1 MRAALL
7 TEIGRAPEPADLPA
21 PTPGAGETLLEVLAA
36 SLNPIDIA
44 IGAGRFYGGHPPLP
58 YVPGVEVVGRILASA
73 AHPVGALAW
82 GGLDG
87 LGLRRHGGLAEQ
99 AVVQDAHVV
108 TIPDGVDPALAA
120 ALGVA
125 GMAGWL
131 PPSWRAPVRRGESVL
146 VLGAT
151 GAVGLVAVQAA
162 RILGAGRVV
171 AAGRRDAG
179 LQEARARG
187 ADATVRLDAS
197 PDLAQAFREACGGS
211 GPDLIVDPLWGP
223 PLVAALEAAATGA
236 RVVNLGQSAGAEAMI
251 RSAVVR
257 GKQLEILGFSDFAV
271 PPAVWAAEYRRLIG
285 YAAEGRITLPIE
297 RFPLDRVTDAWQRQA
312 AGADRKLVLV
322 P

>member
-7 TEIGRAPEPADLPA
+7 RELGRPPEPAELPDPA
-21 PTPGAGETLLEVLAA
+21 PSAGETLLEVLAA
-36 SLNPIDIA
+36 PLNPIDIA

-58 YVPGVEVVGRILASA
+58 YVPGVEVVGRVLASVV
-73 AHPVGALAW
+73 HPAGALAW

-87 LGLRRHGGLAEQ
+87 LGLRRQGGLAER
-99 AVVQDAHVV
+99 AVVRDAQVV
-108 TIPDGVDPALAA
+108 TIPDQVDPALAA

-131 PPSWRAPVRRGESVL
+131 PLAWRAPVRKGELVL

-171 AAGRRDAG
+171 AAGRRPAG
-179 LQEARARG
+179 LKEALARG
-187 ADATVRLDAS
+187 ADTTVRLDGTD
-197 PDLAQAFREACGGS
+197 DLAQAFREACGGS
-211 GPDLIVDPLWGP
+211 GPDLVVDPLWGP

-236 RVVNLGQSAGAEAMI
+236 RVVNLGQSAGPEALI
-251 RSAVVR
+251 HSAAVR

-285 YAAEGRITLPIE
+285 HAAEGRVTLPVE
-297 RFPLDRVTDAWQRQA
+297 RIPLARVAEAWQRQA

>member
-7 TEIGRAPEPADLPA
+7 REIGCTPAPAELPA
-21 PTPGAGETLLEVLAA
+21 PAPGAGETLLEVLAA
-36 SLNPIDIA
+36 PLNPIDIA

-58 YVPGVEVVGRILASA
+58 YVPGVEVVGRVLASA
-73 AHPVGALAW
+73 VHPLGALAW

-87 LGLRRHGGLAEQ
+87 LGLRRHGGLTERV
-99 AVVQDAHVV
+99 VVQDAHVV
-108 TIPDGVDPALAA
+108 TIPDRVDPALAA

-131 PPSWRAPVRRGESVL
+131 PLSWRAPVRKGESVL

-171 AAGRRDAG
+171 AAGRRAAG
-179 LQEARARG
+179 LQEALARG
-187 ADATVRLDAS
+187 ADATVRLDG
-197 PDLAQAFREACGGS
+197 PEDLAQAFREACGGS
-211 GPDLIVDPLWGP
+211 GPNLIVDPLWGP
-223 PLVAALEAAATGA
+223 PLVAAVEAAATGA
-236 RVVNLGQSAGAEAMI
+236 RVVNLGQSAGAEALI
-251 RSAVVR
+251 RSAAVR

-271 PPAVWAAEYRRLIG
+271 PPTVWAAEYCCLIDH
-285 YAAEGRITLPIE
+285 AAEGRVALPIE
-297 RFPLDRVTDAWQRQA
+297 RIPLARVAEAWQRQA
-312 AGADRKLVLV
+312 AGAERKLVLI